1 MSRRAAL
8 ILGISLALGAVLLIV
23 FEKTPSEAAAPA
35 DASAVPAAAAS
46 APSKEAT
53 PAPAAS
59 SVIPARPASNTKF
72 DKLDDGNPVPA
83 LAEDAPQ
90 QVKLGVALFAYDGA
104 QGVPPGSRSRDAALE
119 QARLALQAG
128 TAEFAKALEKAD
140 RGSRDDVGWVRRGI
154 LEKRVEYEVFRLEKG
169 TLAPEPIDTPRGFWV
184 VRRLQ

>member
-1 MSRRAAL
+1 MGRRAAL

-23 FEKTPSEAAAPA
+23 FEKTPSEAATPA
-35 DASAVPAAAAS
+35 DASAAPAAAS
-46 APSKEAT
+46 APSKEAAPT
-53 PAPAAS
+53 PTAA
-59 SVIPARPASNTKF
+59 SVIPARPATNTKF
-72 DKLDDGNPVPA
+72 DKLDDGNAVPA

-119 QARLALQAG
+119 LARAALQAG

-169 TLAPEPIDTPRGFWV
+169 TLASEPIDTPRGFWV